1 MAEDKVIRDPVHNYI
16 PVDSFT
22 RKLLDTPEVQRL
34 RYISQLGVS
43 SFAYPGACHTRLSH
57 AIGTYHLMNAA
68 IRHLEKDPIASK
80 QLNKHCQKTLRA
92 AALLHDIGH
101 APFSHLLESTFGGNH
116 EDRTCQII
124 RDTNTQ
130 LGALLAGEG
139 LADDVANLIDK
150 EDSSHPL
157 WMKSLLSSQLDV
169 DRMDYLLRD
178 SHFTGAGYGR
188 FDSYRLINTME
199 LTREAEHEEQEA
211 LLHPT
216 WPRKAIIALE
226 EYIFARYY
234 MYSAVYYHKTT
245 RGYEKLLQAVLDRA
259 AKLARDDDCPP
270 CEPDMELLL
279 GGDVPNDRF
288 CRMSDSTVLSALH
301 RWLDTPDRV
310 LSDLCRRFLHR
321 DGFKSISVTPR
332 KVSLVSDNRRTEIH
346 TYMESLDTCY
356 SESVQSYV
364 LHDKGGIEPYY
375 PYKWGV
381 PQKTFNQYSYCPT
394 KNPRT
399 LLTNSPACRQLHKQ
413 AYSRDTTALLNVLIA

>member
-188 FDSYRLINTME
+188 FDWFRLVHTMKID
-199 LTREAEHEEQEA
+199 A
-211 LLHPT
+211 
-216 WPRKAIIALE
+216 
-226 EYIFARYY
+226 
-234 MYSAVYYHKTT
+234 
-245 RGYEKLLQAVLDRA
+245 
-259 AKLARDDDCPP
+259 
-270 CEPDMELLL
+270 
-279 GGDVPNDRF
+279 
-288 CRMSDSTVLSALH
+288 
-301 RWLDTPDRV
+301 
-310 LSDLCRRFLHR
+310 
-321 DGFKSISVTPR
+321 
-332 KVSLVSDNRRTEIH
+332 
-346 TYMESLDTCY
+346 
-356 SESVQSYV
+356 
-364 LHDKGGIEPYY
+364 
-375 PYKWGV
+375 
-381 PQKTFNQYSYCPT
+381 
-394 KNPRT
+394 
-399 LLTNSPACRQLHKQ
+399 
-413 AYSRDTTALLNVLIA
+413 